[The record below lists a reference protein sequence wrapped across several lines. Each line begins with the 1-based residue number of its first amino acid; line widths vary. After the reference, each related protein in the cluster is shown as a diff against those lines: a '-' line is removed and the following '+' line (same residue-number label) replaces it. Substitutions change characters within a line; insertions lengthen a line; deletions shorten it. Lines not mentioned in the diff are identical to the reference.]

1 MNQFK
6 IWQYSLIASVLFMGV
21 IFALPNIFP
30 SKPALQIALG
40 NSSDEINS
48 NLISDIE
55 KTLNE
60 EGILVGSLELKD
72 NSLTI
77 VLESVDDQLS
87 SRRILSNFSDGD
99 YIIALKSE
107 PSTPKWLREI
117 GAKPLNLGLDLAG
130 GIHFLLEV
138 DTARYSEERL
148 SSEGASLVEEFTKQ
162 GIFSSYQST
171 GNTIDLSFNSETDI
185 DSAIKYVNENNF
197 TTSGSKYNVTDDGT
211 NIKLQYTDNY
221 LSEIIDYAVEQNLV
235 ALRNRVNELGVSE
248 PIVQREGKGRIVV
261 ELPGVQD
268 SASAKKIIGKTANL
282 EFRLEARNSDSFLR
296 KEKFQYKNPLQGSAF
311 LEKVIVLSGDN
322 VTNAQSSFD
331 ENGRPQVNINLDI
344 EGGRAMQKA
353 TTGNIGRRLG
363 VILVEEKTKTFFDED
378 NNVVQESFLEKSIIS
393 NATIQA
399 VLGTSFR
406 ITGLTGPNEASE
418 LALLLRAGALAA
430 PMKFVEEQTIGPTLG
445 KENIDKGVTSIII
458 GFILV
463 FIFMLLRY
471 RLFGLSANFA
481 LICNLILVTSIMSA
495 VGGTLTLP
503 GIAGIVLTVGM
514 AVDANV
520 LIFAR
525 ISEELKNNIEPQ
537 SAIKNGFSKAF
548 STIMDANITT
558 LIVALILYAIGTG
571 PIKGF
576 AVTLSIGI
584 VTSIFTAI
592 LVTRSLVNFIY
603 GYRTVSELKI

>member
-6 IWQYSLIASVLFMGV
+6 VWQYSLIAFVLVIGI

-40 NSSDEINS
+40 NSSDEMNS
-48 NLISDIE
+48 SLIKNIE
-55 KTLNE
+55 ETLKQE
-60 EGILVGSLELKD
+60 DILVDSLELND
-72 NSLTI
+72 NALTI

-107 PSTPKWLREI
+107 PSTPKWLREV

-138 DTARYSEERL
+138 DTDRYSEERL

-162 GIFSSYQST
+162 GFFSSYQST
-171 GNTIDLSFNSETDI
+171 GNTVDLSFNSEADI
-185 DSAIKYVNENNF
+185 ETAIEYVNENNF
-197 TTSGSKYNVTDDGT
+197 TTSGSKYNVIVEGT
-211 NIKLQYTDNY
+211 NLKLQYTDNY
-221 LSEIIDYAVEQNLV
+221 LSEIVDYAVEQNLV

-268 SASAKKIIGKTANL
+268 STSAKKIIGKTANL
-282 EFRLEARNSDSFLR
+282 EFRLEARGSDSFLR

-331 ENGRPQVNINLDI
+331 ENGRPQVNISLDI
-344 EGGRAMQKA
+344 DGGRAMQKA

-363 VILVEEKTKTFFDED
+363 VVLVEEKTKTFFDE
-378 NNVVQESFLEKSIIS
+378 NNDVVQESFLEKSIIS

-445 KENIDKGVTSIII
+445 KDNIDKGVTSIII
-458 GFILV
+458 GFVLV
-463 FIFMLLRY
+463 FIFMLIRY

-525 ISEELKNNIEPQ
+525 ISEELKNNVEPQ

-603 GYRTVSELKI
+603 GYRDINELKI

>member
-6 IWQYSLIASVLFMGV
+6 IWQYSLIASVLFVGV

-48 NLISDIE
+48 NLISNIE
-55 KTLNE
+55 KTLNK
-60 EGILVGSLELKD
+60 EGILVGSLELED

-77 VLESVDDQLS
+77 VLESVDDQLA

-138 DTARYSEERL
+138 DTDRYSEERL

-162 GIFSSYQST
+162 GFFSSYQST
-171 GNTIDLSFNSETDI
+171 GNTIDLSFNSETDA
-185 DSAIKYVNENNF
+185 DSAVKYVNENNF
-197 TTSGSKYNVTDDGT
+197 TTSGSKYNVTVDGT

-363 VILVEEKTKTFFDED
+363 VILVEEKTKTFFDEE

>member
-171 GNTIDLSFNSETDI
+171 GNTIDLSFNSETDT

>member
-6 IWQYSLIASVLFMGV
+6 IWQYSLIASVLFVGV

-48 NLISDIE
+48 NLISNIE
-55 KTLNE
+55 KRLNE
-60 EGILVGSLELKD
+60 EGILVGSLELED

-171 GNTIDLSFNSETDI
+171 GNTIDLSFNSETDA

-197 TTSGSKYNVTDDGT
+197 TTSGSKYNVTVDGT

-363 VILVEEKTKTFFDED
+363 VILVEEKTKTFFDEE

-603 GYRTVSELKI
+603 GYRTVSDLKI

>member
-6 IWQYSLIASVLFMGV
+6 IWQYSLIASVLFVGV

-40 NSSDEINS
+40 NSSYEINS

-60 EGILVGSLELKD
+60 EGILVGSLELED

-171 GNTIDLSFNSETDI
+171 GNTIDLSFNSETDA
-185 DSAIKYVNENNF
+185 DSAVKYVSENNF
-197 TTSGSKYNVTDDGT
+197 TTSGSKYNVTVDGT

-363 VILVEEKTKTFFDED
+363 VILVEEKTKTFFDEE

-525 ISEELKNNIEPQ
+525 ISEELKSNIEPQ

>member
-6 IWQYSLIASVLFMGV
+6 IWQYSLIASVLFVGV

-40 NSSDEINS
+40 NSSDKINS
-48 NLISDIE
+48 NLISNIE

-60 EGILVGSLELKD
+60 EGILVGSLELED

-162 GIFSSYQST
+162 GFFSSYQST
-171 GNTIDLSFNSETDI
+171 GNTIDLSFNSETDA

-197 TTSGSKYNVTDDGT
+197 TTSGSKYNVTVDGT

>member
-6 IWQYSLIASVLFMGV
+6 IWQYSLIASVLFVGV

-40 NSSDEINS
+40 NSSYEINS

-60 EGILVGSLELKD
+60 EGILVGSLELED

-171 GNTIDLSFNSETDI
+171 GNTIDLSFNSETDA
-185 DSAIKYVNENNF
+185 DSAVKYVSENNF
-197 TTSGSKYNVTDDGT
+197 TTSGSKYNVTVEST

-525 ISEELKNNIEPQ
+525 ISEELKSNIEPQ

>member
-6 IWQYSLIASVLFMGV
+6 IWQYSLIASVLFVGV

-60 EGILVGSLELKD
+60 EGILVGSLELED

-171 GNTIDLSFNSETDI
+171 GNTIDLSFNSETDA
-185 DSAIKYVNENNF
+185 DSAVKYVSENNF
-197 TTSGSKYNVTDDGT
+197 TTSGSKYNVTVDST

-363 VILVEEKTKTFFDED
+363 VILVEEKTKTFFDEE

-525 ISEELKNNIEPQ
+525 ISEELKSNIEPQ

>member
-1 MNQFK
+1 MNRFK
-6 IWQYSLIASVLFMGV
+6 VWQYLLIFSVLILGAL
-21 IFALPNIFP
+21 FALPNIYP
-30 SKPALQIALG
+30 SKPALQIAVG
-40 NSSDEINS
+40 DSSVQ
-48 NLISDIE
+48 
-55 KTLNE
+55 LNDNFLAGIKNE
-60 EGILVGSLELKD
+60 LTNEGILYQSIEANEASVR
-72 NSLTI
+72 I
-77 VLESVDDQLS
+77 VLDDVESQLA
-87 SRRILSNFSDGD
+87 SRRVLSDYSGGD
-99 YIIALKSE
+99 FIIALTSE
-107 PSTPKWLREI
+107 PSTPEWLQSL
-117 GAKPLNLGLDLAG
+117 GASPINLGLDLAG

-138 DTARYSEERL
+138 DTERYSEERL
-148 SSEGASLVEEFTKQ
+148 ASEAASLTDEFKNQ
-162 GIFSSYQST
+162 GFLVNFESFNNRVLLKFSSQD
-171 GNTIDLSFNSETDI
+171 DLEKGREYLNQ
-185 DSAIKYVNENNF
+185 NNF
-197 TTSGSKYNVTDDGT
+197 TTSGSKYSLIQSNLD
-211 NIKLQYTDNY
+211 LELRYTDNY
-221 LSEIIDYAVEQNLV
+221 LSEIVDYAVEQNLV

-248 PIVQREGKGRIVV
+248 PIVQREGRGRIVV

-282 EFRLEARNSDSFLR
+282 EFRLEARNNDSFLR
-296 KEKFQYKNPLQGSAF
+296 KEKFNYRNTFQGSAL
-311 LEKVIVLSGDN
+311 LEKIVILTGDS

-331 ENGRPQVNINLDI
+331 ENGRPQVNISLDI

-353 TTGNIGRRLG
+353 TSGNIGRRLG
-363 VILVEEKTKTFFDED
+363 VVLVEEKTKTFFDAED
-378 NNVVQESFLEKSIIS
+378 NVVQESYIEKGIIS

-406 ITGLTGPNEASE
+406 ITGLSSSTEAGE

-445 KENIDKGVTSIII
+445 KENIQKGINSIII

-463 FIFMLLRY
+463 FIFMLIRY
-471 RLFGLSANFA
+471 RLFGLSANIA
-481 LICNLILVTSIMSA
+481 LMCNLILVVSIMSV

-525 ISEELKNNIEPQ
+525 ISEEIKNNIDPQ
-537 SAIKNGFSKAF
+537 NAIRNGFSKAF

-592 LVTRSLVNFIY
+592 LVTRSLVNLIY
-603 GYRTVSELKI
+603 GYRDLKDLKI

>member
-6 IWQYSLIASVLFMGV
+6 IWQYTLIASVLFVGV

-48 NLISDIE
+48 NLISNIE
-55 KTLNE
+55 RTLNE
-60 EGILVGSLELKD
+60 KGILVGSLELED

-162 GIFSSYQST
+162 GFFSSYQST
-171 GNTIDLSFNSETDI
+171 GNTIDLSFNSETDA

-197 TTSGSKYNVTDDGT
+197 TTSGSKYNVTVDGT

-221 LSEIIDYAVEQNLV
+221 LSEITDYAVEQNLV

-363 VILVEEKTKTFFDED
+363 VILVEEKTKTFFDEE

-393 NATIQA
+393 NATIQS

-603 GYRTVSELKI
+603 GYRTISDLKI

>member
-6 IWQYSLIASVLFMGV
+6 IWQYSLIASVLFVGV

-171 GNTIDLSFNSETDI
+171 GNTIDLSFNSETDA

-197 TTSGSKYNVTDDGT
+197 TTSGSKYNVTVDGT

>member
-6 IWQYSLIASVLFMGV
+6 IWQYSLIASVLFVGV

-55 KTLNE
+55 KRLNE
-60 EGILVGSLELKD
+60 EGILVGSLELED

-171 GNTIDLSFNSETDI
+171 GNTIDLSFNSETDA
-185 DSAIKYVNENNF
+185 DSATKYVNENNF
-197 TTSGSKYNVTDDGT
+197 TTSGSKYNVTVDGT

-248 PIVQREGKGRIVV
+248 PIVQREGKG
-261 ELPGVQD
+261 
-268 SASAKKIIGKTANL
+268 
-282 EFRLEARNSDSFLR
+282 
-296 KEKFQYKNPLQGSAF
+296 
-311 LEKVIVLSGDN
+311 
-322 VTNAQSSFD
+322 
-331 ENGRPQVNINLDI
+331 
-344 EGGRAMQKA
+344 
-353 TTGNIGRRLG
+353 
-363 VILVEEKTKTFFDED
+363 
-378 NNVVQESFLEKSIIS
+378 
-393 NATIQA
+393 
-399 VLGTSFR
+399 
-406 ITGLTGPNEASE
+406 
-418 LALLLRAGALAA
+418 
-430 PMKFVEEQTIGPTLG
+430 
-445 KENIDKGVTSIII
+445 
-458 GFILV
+458 
-463 FIFMLLRY
+463 
-471 RLFGLSANFA
+471 
-481 LICNLILVTSIMSA
+481 
-495 VGGTLTLP
+495 
-503 GIAGIVLTVGM
+503 
-514 AVDANV
+514 
-520 LIFAR
+520 
-525 ISEELKNNIEPQ
+525 
-537 SAIKNGFSKAF
+537 
-548 STIMDANITT
+548 
-558 LIVALILYAIGTG
+558 
-571 PIKGF
+571 
-576 AVTLSIGI
+576 
-584 VTSIFTAI
+584 
-592 LVTRSLVNFIY
+592 
-603 GYRTVSELKI
+603 

>member
-1 MNQFK
+1 MNK
-6 IWQYSLIASVLFMGV
+6 YKVWQYLLIFSALILGSL
-21 IFALPNIFP
+21 FALPNIYQ
-30 SKPALQIALG
+30 SKPALQIAVGDSTVQINQDFISGLEEALNKENIAF
-40 NSSDEINS
+40 NSITTDEAS
-48 NLISDIE
+48 V
-55 KTLNE
+55 K
-60 EGILVGSLELKD
+60 
-72 NSLTI
+72 I
-77 VLESVDDQLS
+77 VLEDVESQLA
-87 SRRILSNFSDGD
+87 SRRVLANYSSGD
-99 YIIALKSE
+99 FIIALTSE
-107 PSTPKWLREI
+107 PTTPEWLREL
-117 GAKPLNLGLDLAG
+117 GANPINLGLDLAG

-138 DTARYSEERL
+138 DTERYSEERL
-148 SSEGASLVEEFTKQ
+148 SSEAASLSEEFTKQ
-162 GIFSSYQST
+162 GFFTDYQSF
-171 GNTIDLSFNSETDI
+171 NDRVILKFKSDSDLTRGRDYLNQ
-185 DSAIKYVNENNF
+185 NNV
-197 TTSGSKYNVTDDGT
+197 TTSGNKYSIIQSNLD
-211 NIKLQYTDNY
+211 LELRYTENY
-221 LSEIIDYAVEQNLV
+221 LSEIVDYAVEQNLV

-248 PIVQREGKGRIVV
+248 PIVQREGRGRIVV

-296 KEKFQYKNPLQGSAF
+296 KEKFNYRETFQGSAF
-311 LEKVIVLSGDN
+311 LEKIVILTGDS

-353 TTGNIGRRLG
+353 TNGNIGRRLG
-363 VILVEEKTKTFFDED
+363 VVLVEEKTKTFFDAD
-378 NNVVQESFLEKSIIS
+378 DNVVQESYLEKSIIS

-406 ITGLTGPNEASE
+406 ITGLSSSTEASE

-445 KENIDKGVTSIII
+445 QENIEKGVNSIII

-463 FIFMLLRY
+463 FIFMFVRY
-471 RLFGLSANFA
+471 RLFGLSANIA
-481 LICNLILVTSIMSA
+481 LMCNLILVVSIMSV

-525 ISEELKNNIEPQ
+525 ISEELKNNIDPQ
-537 SAIKNGFSKAF
+537 NAIKNGFSKAF

-584 VTSIFTAI
+584 ITSIFTAI
-592 LVTRSLVNFIY
+592 FVTRAFVNLIY
-603 GYRTVSELKI
+603 GYRDVKELKV

>member
-1 MNQFK
+1 M
-6 IWQYSLIASVLFMGV
+6 
-21 IFALPNIFP
+21 
-30 SKPALQIALG
+30 
-40 NSSDEINS
+40 
-48 NLISDIE
+48 
-55 KTLNE
+55 LNE
-60 EGILVGSLELKD
+60 EGILVGSLELED

-162 GIFSSYQST
+162 GFFSSYQST
-171 GNTIDLSFNSETDI
+171 GNTIDLSFNSETDA

-197 TTSGSKYNVTDDGT
+197 TTSGSKYNVTVDGT

-363 VILVEEKTKTFFDED
+363 VILVEEKQ
-378 NNVVQESFLEKSIIS
+378 N
-393 NATIQA
+393 
-399 VLGTSFR
+399 
-406 ITGLTGPNEASE
+406 
-418 LALLLRAGALAA
+418 
-430 PMKFVEEQTIGPTLG
+430 
-445 KENIDKGVTSIII
+445 
-458 GFILV
+458 
-463 FIFMLLRY
+463 
-471 RLFGLSANFA
+471 LF
-481 LICNLILVTSIMSA
+481 
-495 VGGTLTLP
+495 
-503 GIAGIVLTVGM
+503 
-514 AVDANV
+514 
-520 LIFAR
+520 
-525 ISEELKNNIEPQ
+525 
-537 SAIKNGFSKAF
+537 
-548 STIMDANITT
+548 
-558 LIVALILYAIGTG
+558 
-571 PIKGF
+571 
-576 AVTLSIGI
+576 
-584 VTSIFTAI
+584 
-592 LVTRSLVNFIY
+592 
-603 GYRTVSELKI
+603 

>member
-1 MNQFK
+1 
-6 IWQYSLIASVLFMGV
+6 MGV

-60 EGILVGSLELKD
+60 EGILVGSLELED

-171 GNTIDLSFNSETDI
+171 GNMIDLSFNSETDA

-197 TTSGSKYNVTDDGT
+197 TTSGSKYNVTVDGT

>member
-6 IWQYSLIASVLFMGV
+6 IWQYSLIASVLFVGV

-55 KTLNE
+55 KRLNE
-60 EGILVGSLELKD
+60 EGILVGSLELED

-171 GNTIDLSFNSETDI
+171 GNTIDLSFNSETDA

-197 TTSGSKYNVTDDGT
+197 TTSGSKYNVTVDDT

-363 VILVEEKTKTFFDED
+363 VILVEEKTKTFFDEE

-603 GYRTVSELKI
+603 GYRTVSDLKI

>member
-6 IWQYSLIASVLFMGV
+6 IWQYSLIASVLFVGV

-48 NLISDIE
+48 NLISNIE

-60 EGILVGSLELKD
+60 EGILVGSLELED

-162 GIFSSYQST
+162 GFFSSYQST
-171 GNTIDLSFNSETDI
+171 GNTIDLSFNSEIDA
-185 DSAIKYVNENNF
+185 DSAVKYVNENNF
-197 TTSGSKYNVTDDGT
+197 TTSGSKYNVSVDGT

-363 VILVEEKTKTFFDED
+363 VILVEEKTKTFFDEE

-603 GYRTVSELKI
+603 GYRTVSDLKI

>member
-171 GNTIDLSFNSETDI
+171 GNTIDLSFNSETDA
-185 DSAIKYVNENNF
+185 DSAVKYVSENNF
-197 TTSGSKYNVTDDGT
+197 TTSGSKYNVTVEST

-363 VILVEEKTKTFFDED
+363 VILVEEKTKTFFDEE

-525 ISEELKNNIEPQ
+525 ISEELKSNIEPQ

>member
-6 IWQYSLIASVLFMGV
+6 IWQYSLIASVLFVGV

-48 NLISDIE
+48 NLISNIE
-55 KTLNE
+55 KRLNE
-60 EGILVGSLELKD
+60 EGILVGSLELED

-171 GNTIDLSFNSETDI
+171 GNTIDLSFNSETDAN
-185 DSAIKYVNENNF
+185 SAIKYVNENNF
-197 TTSGSKYNVTDDGT
+197 TTSGSKYNVTVDGT

-363 VILVEEKTKTFFDED
+363 VILVEEKTKTFFDEE

-406 ITGLTGPNEASE
+406 ITGLNGPNEASE

-603 GYRTVSELKI
+603 GYRTVSDLKI

>member
-6 IWQYSLIASVLFMGV
+6 IWQYSLIASVLFVGV

-55 KTLNE
+55 KRLNE
-60 EGILVGSLELKD
+60 EGILVGSLELED

-162 GIFSSYQST
+162 GFFSSYQST
-171 GNTIDLSFNSETDI
+171 GNTIDLSFNSETDA

-197 TTSGSKYNVTDDGT
+197 TTSGSKYNVTVDGT

-363 VILVEEKTKTFFDED
+363 VILVEEKTKTFFDEE

-603 GYRTVSELKI
+603 GYRTVSDLKI

>member
-6 IWQYSLIASVLFMGV
+6 IWQYSLIASVLFVGV

-55 KTLNE
+55 KRLNE
-60 EGILVGSLELKD
+60 EGILVGSLELED

-171 GNTIDLSFNSETDI
+171 GNTIDLSFNSETDA

-197 TTSGSKYNVTDDGT
+197 TTSGSKYNVTVDGT

-363 VILVEEKTKTFFDED
+363 VILVEEKTKTFFDEE

-603 GYRTVSELKI
+603 GYRTVSDLKI

>member
-6 IWQYSLIASVLFMGV
+6 IWQYSLIASVLFVGV

-60 EGILVGSLELKD
+60 EGILVGSLELED

-162 GIFSSYQST
+162 GFFSSYQST
-171 GNTIDLSFNSETDI
+171 GNTIDLSFNSETDT

-197 TTSGSKYNVTDDGT
+197 TTSGSKYNVSVDGT

-363 VILVEEKTKTFFDED
+363 VILVEEKTKTFFDEE

>member
-60 EGILVGSLELKD
+60 EGILVGSLELED

-171 GNTIDLSFNSETDI
+171 GNMIDLSFNSETDA

-197 TTSGSKYNVTDDGT
+197 TTSGSKYNVTVDGT

-296 KEKFQYKNPLQGSAF
+296 KE
-311 LEKVIVLSGDN
+311 
-322 VTNAQSSFD
+322 
-331 ENGRPQVNINLDI
+331 
-344 EGGRAMQKA
+344 
-353 TTGNIGRRLG
+353 
-363 VILVEEKTKTFFDED
+363 
-378 NNVVQESFLEKSIIS
+378 
-393 NATIQA
+393 
-399 VLGTSFR
+399 
-406 ITGLTGPNEASE
+406 
-418 LALLLRAGALAA
+418 
-430 PMKFVEEQTIGPTLG
+430 
-445 KENIDKGVTSIII
+445 
-458 GFILV
+458 
-463 FIFMLLRY
+463 
-471 RLFGLSANFA
+471 
-481 LICNLILVTSIMSA
+481 
-495 VGGTLTLP
+495 
-503 GIAGIVLTVGM
+503 
-514 AVDANV
+514 
-520 LIFAR
+520 
-525 ISEELKNNIEPQ
+525 
-537 SAIKNGFSKAF
+537 
-548 STIMDANITT
+548 
-558 LIVALILYAIGTG
+558 
-571 PIKGF
+571 
-576 AVTLSIGI
+576 
-584 VTSIFTAI
+584 
-592 LVTRSLVNFIY
+592 
-603 GYRTVSELKI
+603 